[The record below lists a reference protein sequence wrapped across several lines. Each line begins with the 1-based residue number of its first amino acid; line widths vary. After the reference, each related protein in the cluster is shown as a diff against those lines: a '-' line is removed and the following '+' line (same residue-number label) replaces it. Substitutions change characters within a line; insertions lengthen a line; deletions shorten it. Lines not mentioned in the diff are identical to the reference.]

1 VIQTGLRRVSGE
13 ASFSRWLVPTGES
26 GWAVLLISS
35 PGAAT
40 TGGRRRSFHAQQ
52 ERAPMRLPIMFAVA
66 ALALA
71 GCNAN
76 APPDGSTRSARFAVS
91 SVQDPIH
98 QAQTSGF
105 YAGR

>member
-1 VIQTGLRRVSGE
+1 ME
-13 ASFSRWLVPTGES
+13 KASFSRRPGCAGES
-26 GWAVLLISS
+26 RGVRFFLPFGVGPA
-35 PGAAT
+35 PPAA
-40 TGGRRRSFHAQQ
+40 RSCAPTIN
-52 ERAPMRLPIMFAVA
+52 ESAPMRIPAILLVA

-76 APPDGSTRSARFAVS
+76 ESPNLSPQSGRFGVS
-91 SVQDPIH
+91 DVQDPIH

>member
-1 VIQTGLRRVSGE
+1 MAPAGGLTGRFRRIRSVWRC
-13 ASFSRWLVPTGES
+13 AFRSFSRS
-26 GWAVLLISS
+26 
-35 PGAAT
+35 
-40 TGGRRRSFHAQQ
+40 
-52 ERAPMRLPIMFAVA
+52 A

-76 APPDGSTRSARFAVS
+76 QPPNASAHWAFSGESAI
-91 SVQDPIH
+91 QDPIH

>member
-1 VIQTGLRRVSGE
+1 MRIP
-13 ASFSRWLVPTGES
+13 AI
-26 GWAVLLISS
+26 LL
-35 PGAAT
+35 
-40 TGGRRRSFHAQQ
+40 
-52 ERAPMRLPIMFAVA
+52 VA

-76 APPDGSTRSARFAVS
+76 ESPNLSPQSGRFGVS
-91 SVQDPIH
+91 DVQDPIH

>member
-1 VIQTGLRRVSGE
+1 
-13 ASFSRWLVPTGES
+13 
-26 GWAVLLISS
+26 
-35 PGAAT
+35 
-40 TGGRRRSFHAQQ
+40 
-52 ERAPMRLPIMFAVA
+52 MRLSVILTVA
-66 ALALA
+66 ALTLA

-76 APPDGSTRSARFAVS
+76 ESPNGSAQSGRFAVS

>member
-1 VIQTGLRRVSGE
+1 
-13 ASFSRWLVPTGES
+13 
-26 GWAVLLISS
+26 
-35 PGAAT
+35 
-40 TGGRRRSFHAQQ
+40 
-52 ERAPMRLPIMFAVA
+52 MRLSIIFALA

-76 APPDGSTRSARFAVS
+76 EPPNGSTQSARFAVS

>member
-1 VIQTGLRRVSGE
+1 
-13 ASFSRWLVPTGES
+13 
-26 GWAVLLISS
+26 
-35 PGAAT
+35 
-40 TGGRRRSFHAQQ
+40 
-52 ERAPMRLPIMFAVA
+52 MRLSVILTVVA
-66 ALALA
+66 LTLA

-76 APPDGSTRSARFAVS
+76 ESPNASPQSGRFAVS

>member
-1 VIQTGLRRVSGE
+1 
-13 ASFSRWLVPTGES
+13 
-26 GWAVLLISS
+26 
-35 PGAAT
+35 
-40 TGGRRRSFHAQQ
+40 
-52 ERAPMRLPIMFAVA
+52 MRLPIMFAVA

-71 GCNAN
+71 GCNAS
-76 APPDGSTRSARFAVS
+76 APPDGSTQSARFATS

>member
-1 VIQTGLRRVSGE
+1 MR
-13 ASFSRWLVPTGES
+13 RWLWRTKK
-26 GWAVLLISS
+26 
-35 PGAAT
+35 
-40 TGGRRRSFHAQQ
+40 
-52 ERAPMRLPIMFAVA
+52 ERQPMRLLFILAVA

-76 APPDGSTRSARFAVS
+76 ESPNVSPQSGRFGVSA
-91 SVQDPIH
+91 VQDPIH

>member
-1 VIQTGLRRVSGE
+1 
-13 ASFSRWLVPTGES
+13 
-26 GWAVLLISS
+26 
-35 PGAAT
+35 
-40 TGGRRRSFHAQQ
+40 
-52 ERAPMRLPIMFAVA
+52 MRLSIFLAVA

-76 APPDGSTRSARFAVS
+76 ESPDGSARSARFAVS
-91 SVQDPIH
+91 GVQDPIH

>member
-1 VIQTGLRRVSGE
+1 
-13 ASFSRWLVPTGES
+13 
-26 GWAVLLISS
+26 
-35 PGAAT
+35 
-40 TGGRRRSFHAQQ
+40 
-52 ERAPMRLPIMFAVA
+52 MRLSVILTFA
-66 ALALA
+66 ALTLA

-76 APPDGSTRSARFAVS
+76 EAPSASAQSGRFAVS

>member
-1 VIQTGLRRVSGE
+1 
-13 ASFSRWLVPTGES
+13 
-26 GWAVLLISS
+26 
-35 PGAAT
+35 
-40 TGGRRRSFHAQQ
+40 
-52 ERAPMRLPIMFAVA
+52 MRLPIIFAFA

-76 APPDGSTRSARFAVS
+76 ESPNGSAQSARFAVS
-91 SVQDPIH
+91 GVQDPIH